1 MIIQNITAHLT
12 SPFLL
17 NLSVRLTGCILFKFA
32 FFVDR
37 FDVLRN
43 RLGAT

>member
-1 MIIQNITAHLT
+1 MQNITAHLAA
-12 SPFLL
+12 PFQQ
-17 NLSVRLTGCILFKFA
+17 NLSVRLKGCILFKFA